1 MKNKK
6 AQLLSIFLSA
16 CILGTSAPVNAADF
30 YSDAFSADDNVEA
43 EPSSEISED
52 PSSEEN
58 SDPADSTGIDT
69 QEESSE
75 DLLQSPKDSNSGSTS
90 DASDATSLEE
100 EFNAGNEEETFS
112 DSDGTDDFSSGEEG
126 GVQAGILDGSV
137 EAQMAKSSSVIEAD
151 IPVSNSLNTTC
162 TIYKGSNLE
171 NQNYSVWSS
180 PVESYLTTSP
190 DGSLMR
196 VQSGALDGKLLI
208 EYYDSGYNF
217 KKTMTLDLPLP
228 VFGAFYETND
238 NYYILTGANNT
249 EKDNTK
255 EVYRVSKYSKDWK
268 SQGSCSLFGANTTY
282 PFDAGSARMA
292 SYGNYLFYPHLP

>member
-1 MKNKK
+1 MTTWK
-6 AQLLSIFLSA
+6 Q
-16 CILGTSAPVNAADF
+16 
-30 YSDAFSADDNVEA
+30 

-52 PSSEEN
+52 LSSEEN

-90 DASDATSLEE
+90 DASDASSLEE

-255 EVYRVSKYSKDWK
+255 EVYR
-268 SQGSCSLFGANTTY
+268 
-282 PFDAGSARMA
+282 
-292 SYGNYLFYPHLP
+292 

>member
-1 MKNKK
+1 
-6 AQLLSIFLSA
+6 
-16 CILGTSAPVNAADF
+16 
-30 YSDAFSADDNVEA
+30 
-43 EPSSEISED
+43 
-52 PSSEEN
+52 
-58 SDPADSTGIDT
+58 
-69 QEESSE
+69 
-75 DLLQSPKDSNSGSTS
+75 
-90 DASDATSLEE
+90 
-100 EFNAGNEEETFS
+100 
-112 DSDGTDDFSSGEEG
+112 
-126 GVQAGILDGSV
+126 
-137 EAQMAKSSSVIEAD
+137 MAKSSSVIEAD

-292 SYGNYLFYPHLP
+292 SYGNYLLSAPAMKCTEGIRLT